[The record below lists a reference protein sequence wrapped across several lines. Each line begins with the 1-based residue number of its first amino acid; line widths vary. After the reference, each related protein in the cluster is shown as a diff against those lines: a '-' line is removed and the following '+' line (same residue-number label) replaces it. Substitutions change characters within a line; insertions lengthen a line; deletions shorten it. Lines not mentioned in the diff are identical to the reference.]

1 MQVLDQKHLP
11 LAAVISVAKVG
22 VKHDFHSPSLWEN
35 IINLISSPL
44 HRWFEQAEE
53 LEESVNGPEHS
64 LSPSKQSS
72 MAFFSSN

>member
-53 LEESVNGPEHS
+53 LGPEHS